1 MEEIILE
8 AQIRNEVGKS
18 EVHSLRRQGF
28 IPAVVYG
35 AKKETKVIKIVARDL
50 LNLLQRYKGEN
61 IIINLRI
68 KEDMDSQSDEVKK
81 KNRAKSDKDRT
92 VLIKEIQYDPVK
104 GDMLHV
110 DFNQISLTE
119 AITVRV
125 PIIAKG
131 EPIGVKQD
139 GGVLDHLLW
148 ELEVECLPTRIPN
161 NIELDVSNLK
171 IGDTIHIKDI
181 KLADDI
187 KVLQDTG
194 LIVFSV
200 VPPIKEE
207 VVVAPVGKVEMND
220 EGYSFLCC
228 FFSKDV
234 KYSLAINI
242 LYCYIRI
249 FKGEISYPPS

>member
-8 AQIRNEVGKS
+8 AQIRNELGRS
-18 EVHSLRRQGF
+18 AVHSLRRKGF

-35 AKKETKVIKIVARDL
+35 VKKETKAVKVVARDL

-61 IIINLRI
+61 IIINLKIKDEDDSQAEDTKKKERI
-68 KEDMDSQSDEVKK
+68 KED
-81 KNRAKSDKDRT
+81 KDRP

-104 GDMLHV
+104 GDVVHV

-119 AITVRV
+119 AITIRV
-125 PIIAKG
+125 PIVAKG

-148 ELEVECLPTRIPN
+148 ELEVECLPVRIPSS
-161 NIELDVSNLK
+161 IEVDVNNLK

-181 KLADDI
+181 TLSDDI
-187 KVLQDTG
+187 KVLQD
-194 LIVFSV
+194 LEQIVFSV

-207 VVVAPVGKVEMND
+207 VIAAAP
-220 EGYSFLCC
+220 L
-228 FFSKDV
+228 
-234 KYSLAINI
+234 
-242 LYCYIRI
+242 
-249 FKGEISYPPS
+249 GEEEKIEPEVIKEKKPEEEEIKEKEKEEEK